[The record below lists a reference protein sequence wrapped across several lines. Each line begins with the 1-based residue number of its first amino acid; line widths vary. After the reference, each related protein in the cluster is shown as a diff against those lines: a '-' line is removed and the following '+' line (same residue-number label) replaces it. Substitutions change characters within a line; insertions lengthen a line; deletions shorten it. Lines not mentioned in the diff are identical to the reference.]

1 MTERREPNEQPTGSV
16 PEASQTT
23 NVPET
28 AGGVSDSEEVFEPGE
43 LRTPEAETREDMRAK
58 LANRMSYLFIGVVI
72 ALFGSSI
79 WGGEQW
85 ARVQEF
91 SQIAFGVVA
100 GVVGTI
106 IGFYFGSQR

>member
-1 MTERREPNEQPTGSV
+1 LSQQSNSPPNDPAQQEGGVAPYERPIDQTVV
-16 PEASQTT
+16 PE
-23 NVPET
+23 
-28 AGGVSDSEEVFEPGE
+28 EEP
-43 LRTPEAETREDMRAK
+43 ADKKREDVRAR

-72 ALFGSSI
+72 ALFASAI
-79 WGGEQW
+79 FGGDQW
-85 ARVQEF
+85 TRVQEF